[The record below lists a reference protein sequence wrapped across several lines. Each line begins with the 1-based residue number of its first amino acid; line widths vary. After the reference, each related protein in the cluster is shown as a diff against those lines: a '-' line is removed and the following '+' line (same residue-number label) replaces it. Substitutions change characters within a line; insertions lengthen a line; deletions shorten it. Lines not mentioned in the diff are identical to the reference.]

1 MIANNNQYDVTI
13 LGGGLAGLTLAKQ
26 LLMQDSS
33 LRVAIVE
40 KRSFPVNE
48 AAHKVGEST
57 VEIGAHYFAE
67 VLQLKK
73 HLTDQQLP
81 KFGLRFFFKDSDQA
95 INEGTEVGG
104 SEFFAAPSYQVD
116 RGRLENFLAQ
126 EVVAMGATLIAG
138 CRVKDIQLT
147 SAQNGSE
154 TPSHETPEQVNR
166 TAQSSNLDSGPGNHV
181 VSFLQDNQLQTL
193 ESRWMVDA
201 SGRASFIKRK
211 LDISEDLHH
220 DINAVWF
227 RIDANIQIDQ
237 WCDCP
242 EWLSQIGKVPRRWL
256 STNHLMGEGYWVW
269 LIPLAT
275 GSTSIGIVADP
286 EIHSLRSMNSF
297 EKSLDWLAEFEP
309 QCADAIE
316 PHREKMQDF
325 LAIKKLSRGTKQV
338 FSTDRWGLTGEAAAF
353 LDPFYSPGSD
363 FIAIGNTM
371 IAKLIHEDLAG
382 RSIQQLAP
390 TLQSVYLTLFHNNLL
405 TYRDQ
410 YPLFGNPRIMA
421 LKFVWDYAIY
431 WGFPALLYFN
441 DKLTDVS
448 FIQSLSKGVQE
459 MRDMN
464 LRMQQFFRDW
474 YEIEKTGHADA
485 AFVDQNEIDVM
496 TRMNRELK
504 EKLDD
509 PALRK
514 RFFDNVEICKNLM
527 AEMMQRVKEY
537 QPDVA
542 IADVAGSRENYLDR
556 TFETLNI

>member
-1 MIANNNQYDVTI
+1 MIANTNQYDVTI

-26 LLMQDSS
+26 LLMQDPDI
-33 LRVAIVE
+33 RIAVIE
-40 KRSFPVNE
+40 KRAFPVTE

-81 KFGLRFFFKDSDQA
+81 KFGLRCFFKDADQA

-116 RGRLENFLAQ
+116 RGRLENFLAE

-138 CRVKDIQLT
+138 CRVKEIELT
-147 SAQNGSE
+147 SAEGE
-154 TPSHETPEQVNR
+154 TQ
-166 TAQSSNLDSGPGNHV
+166 ANHI
-181 VSFLQDNQLQTL
+181 VSFLQEKQLQTVQ
-193 ESRWMVDA
+193 SRWVVDA
-201 SGRASFIKRK
+201 SGRASFLKRK
-211 LDISEDLHH
+211 LDLSEDLNH

-227 RIDANIQIDQ
+227 RLDANIQIDQ

-242 EWLSQIGKVPRRWL
+242 DWRSQIGKVPRRWL

-286 EIHSLRSMNSF
+286 NIHSLRSMNSF

-309 QCADAIE
+309 ECADAIE

-325 LAIKKLSRGTKQV
+325 LALRKLSRGARQV
-338 FSTDRWGLTGEAAAF
+338 YSADRWGLTGEAAAF

-371 IAKLIHEDLAG
+371 IAKLIAEDRAG
-382 RSIQQLAP
+382 RSIEQLAP
-390 TLQSVYLTLFHNNLL
+390 TLQSIFLTLFQNNLL

-441 DKLTDVS
+441 DRLTDVT
-448 FIQSLSKGVQE
+448 FIQSLSKGIEE

-464 LRMQQFFRDW
+464 LKMQEFFRQW
-474 YEIEKTGHADA
+474 YEIEKTAHADA
-485 AFVDQNEIDVM
+485 AFVDQNEIEVM

-504 EKLDD
+504 EKLDNND
-509 PALRK
+509 LRK
-514 RFFDNVEICKNLM
+514 RFYGNVEICKNLM
-527 AEMMQRVKEY
+527 AEMMQRVKLY
-537 QPDVA
+537 QPEVD
-542 IADVAGSRENYLDR
+542 IADVGTSSENYLDR

>member
-26 LLMQDSS
+26 LLMQDP
-33 LRVAIVE
+33 AIRIAVVE

-81 KFGLRFFFKDSDQA
+81 KFGLRFFFKDADQA

-116 RGRLENFLAQ
+116 RGRLENFLAG
-126 EVVAMGATLIAG
+126 EVGAMGATMIVG
-138 CRVKDIQLT
+138 CRVKDIELT
-147 SAQNGSE
+147 SATGE
-154 TPSHETPEQVNR
+154 TQ
-166 TAQSSNLDSGPGNHV
+166 ANHI
-181 VSFLQDNQLQTL
+181 VSFLQDGQLQSVQ
-193 ESRWMVDA
+193 SRWVVDA

-211 LDISEDLHH
+211 LDLSEDLNH

-227 RIDANIQIDQ
+227 RLDANIQIDQ

-242 EWLSQIGKVPRRWL
+242 DWRSQIGKVPRRWL

-297 EKSLDWLAEFEP
+297 EKSLDWLAQHEP
-309 QCADAIE
+309 ECADAIE

-325 LAIKKLSRGTKQV
+325 LAIKKLSRGTRQV

-371 IAKLIHEDLAG
+371 IAKLIQEDMSG
-382 RSIQQLAP
+382 RSIEQLAP
-390 TLQSVYLTLFHNNLL
+390 TLQSVYLTLFQNNLL

-410 YPLFGNPRIMA
+410 YPMFGNPRIMA

-448 FIQSLSKGVQE
+448 FIQSLSKGIEE

-464 LRMQQFFRDW
+464 LKMQEFFRAW
-474 YEIEKTGHADA
+474 YEIEKTGHSDP

-504 EKLDD
+504 EKLTDSD
-509 PALRK
+509 LRE
-514 RFFDNVEICKNLM
+514 RFFGNVEICKNLM
-527 AEMMQRVKEY
+527 AEMMQRVKLY
-537 QPDVA
+537 QPDVEV
-542 IADVAGSRENYLDR
+542 ADVAESKENYLDR

>member
-26 LLMQDSS
+26 LLMQDP
-33 LRVAIVE
+33 AIRIAVVE

-116 RGRLENFLAQ
+116 RGRLENFLSE
-126 EVVAMGATLIAG
+126 EVVEMGATLIAG
-138 CRVKDIQLT
+138 CRVKDLELT
-147 SAQNGSE
+147 SSE
-154 TPSHETPEQVNR
+154 GETQ
-166 TAQSSNLDSGPGNHV
+166 ANHI
-181 VSFLQDNQLQTL
+181 VSFLQDGQLQSVQ
-193 ESRWMVDA
+193 SRWVVDA

-211 LDISEDLHH
+211 LDLSEDLNH

-242 EWLSQIGKVPRRWL
+242 DWRSLIGKVPRRWL

-286 EIHSLRSMNSF
+286 DIHSLRSMNSF
-297 EKSLDWLAEFEP
+297 EKSLDWLAEHEP
-309 QCADAIE
+309 ECSDAIE

-325 LAIKKLSRGTKQV
+325 LALRKLSRGTKQV
-338 FSTDRWGLTGEAAAF
+338 FSANRWGLTGEAAAF

-371 IAKLIHEDLAG
+371 IAKLIEEDRAG
-382 RSIQQLAP
+382 RSIEQLAP
-390 TLQSVYLTLFHNNLL
+390 TLQSVYLTLFQNNLL

-448 FIQSLSKGVQE
+448 FIQSLSKGIEE

-464 LRMQQFFRDW
+464 LKMQKFFRAW
-474 YEIEKTGHADA
+474 YEIEKTGHSEP

-496 TRMNRELK
+496 TRMNKELT
-504 EKLDD
+504 EKLDGPD
-509 PALRK
+509 LRK
-514 RFFDNVEICKNLM
+514 RFFGNVEICKNLM
-527 AEMMQRVKEY
+527 AEMMQRVKLY
-537 QPDVA
+537 QPDVEV
-542 IADVAGSRENYLDR
+542 ADVPESTEHYLDR